1 MAWTTV
7 ADTPAETNLNLNL
20 NGRGAMASARYMDIR
35 VLIIDDQPEA
45 RAYTGDMLRD
55 FGCPGVDTVSS
66 GEDALNLLREHPYE
80 LVLADYNLGDGKD
93 GQQVLEEVRHSKL
106 IPHTAAFVM
115 LTADTRP
122 EMVMGALEYHPDGYI
137 TKPYTKGDL
146 RQRLD
151 RLLEAKEALSGIEG
165 ALDNGDLEEAL
176 KQCDLLARSQPE
188 HLLRALRHKGS
199 ILLDLERFQEARELY
214 ETLLSRRPLPW
225 ARLGLGRALFG
236 LGEFAGAR
244 DAFQALIDENSGYIE
259 GFDWLARTQRELGDN
274 AGAESALRQAIA
286 QSPKAVLR
294 QAELARVA
302 ELNASAE
309 VSEKAYRKAVSLGR
323 HSVHKSAD
331 NYFGLARMLEERLK
345 EDDSREKRKA
355 GDEAI
360 RIMKEVDRAFE
371 DREVKCRAAG
381 YRARA
386 CRALGKISEAEV
398 AEERARTLLAK
409 LDNPPEDLVSLVQDA
424 AADAEREA
432 AFAHCENL
440 NNEGVK
446 LFQAGRVD
454 EAFKL
459 FSEAA
464 VSPQASFAVLLNAL
478 QACIT
483 LAGKDLAPGN
493 WRKFCE
499 ACFRRL
505 EGMDADDSRQERLQK
520 LRSLYEQA

>member
-1 MAWTTV
+1 
-7 ADTPAETNLNLNL
+7 
-20 NGRGAMASARYMDIR
+20 MASASYKDIR

-55 FGCPGVDTVSS
+55 FGCSTVDTSGS

-106 IPHTAAFVM
+106 IPQTAAFVM
-115 LTADTRP
+115 ITADTRP

-137 TKPYTKGDL
+137 TKPYTKADL

-151 RLLEAKEALSGIEG
+151 RLLDAKRSLADIENAIDRG
-165 ALDNGDLEEAL
+165 QAEEAL
-176 KQCDLLARSQPE
+176 QHCDALARAQPE
-188 HLLRALRHKGS
+188 HLLRALRYKAS
-199 ILLDLERFQEARELY
+199 LLLDLGRFQEARELY
-214 ETLLSRRPLPW
+214 ETLLSKRPLPW

-236 LGEFAGAR
+236 LGEYAGAR
-244 DAFQALIDENSGYIE
+244 DSFQLLADENKAYVE
-259 GFDWLARTQRELGDN
+259 AFDWLARAHMQLDDR
-274 AGAESALRQAIA
+274 AAAETALRQAIM
-286 QSPKAVLR
+286 QSPKSVLR
-294 QAELARVA
+294 QGELARIA
-302 ELNASAE
+302 ELNHSTE
-309 VSEKAYRKAVSLGR
+309 VCEKAYRKAVSLGR

-331 NYFGLARMLEERLK
+331 NYFGLARMLEEHLDA
-345 EDDSREKRKA
+345 EDSREKRKA

-360 RIMKEVDRAFE
+360 RLMKEADRAFE
-371 DREVKCRAAG
+371 DREIRCRAAG

-386 CRALGKISEAEV
+386 CRALGKISEAEA
-398 AEERARTLLAK
+398 AEERARSLLEK
-409 LDNPPEDLVSLVQDA
+409 LESPPEDLVALVQEST
-424 AADAEREA
+424 ADAEREA
-432 AFAHCENL
+432 AFAHCESL

-446 LFQAGRVD
+446 LFQAGKVE
-454 EAFKL
+454 EAFRL

-483 LAGKDLAPGN
+483 LAGKKRAPAN

-505 EGMDADDSRQERLQK
+505 EAMDADDPRQERLQK
-520 LRSLYEQA
+520 LRGLYEAT